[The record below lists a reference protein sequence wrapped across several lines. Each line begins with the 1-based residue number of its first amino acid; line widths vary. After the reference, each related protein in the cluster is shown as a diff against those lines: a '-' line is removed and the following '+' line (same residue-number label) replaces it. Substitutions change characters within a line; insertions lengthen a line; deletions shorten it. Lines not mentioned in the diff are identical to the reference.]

1 MQKSSMAE
9 TLESEIPKDMVRWSS
24 HPWEMIKDGLI
35 LTLDQT
41 DLKTPIKPFPKAS
54 WLQFVADEWYKN
66 SLLAV
71 PKSRRMMLTWLMC
84 WTNLWLAMF
93 HEGAAC
99 FLVSEKEGKSAELVQ
114 RCEFMFDHIP
124 EARMLKPK
132 MRAKYFFLEVPRSEK
147 HTTSI
152 P

>member
-1 MQKSSMAE
+1 
-9 TLESEIPKDMVRWSS
+9 
-24 HPWEMIKDGLI
+24 
-35 LTLDQT
+35 
-41 DLKTPIKPFPKAS
+41 
-54 WLQFVADEWYKN
+54 
-66 SLLAV
+66 
-71 PKSRRMMLTWLMC
+71 MLTWLMC

-132 MRAKYFFLEVPRSEK
+132 VRSKYCLLEFPGLHSYIMGIPEGPSQLRQYTGTSVLFDEYAFWQSAKETLGAARPILENGGRLAIVSSVQDGAFYDLCFDR
-147 HTTSI
+147 
-152 P
+152 